1 MWLAFP
7 STSSKEPLIAQVSK
21 EETPTPEPSAPGDSQ
36 QPVSALDMEWQA
48 LDSAQPRPDLFRQA
62 GDQYVAAD
70 DLESAMRCYRGAL
83 EGASTEDLEI
93 SANDNWLLIE
103 LKQAKKEKQYAKVSH
118 E

>member
-1 MWLAFP
+1 MWLAFASP
-7 STSSKEPLIAQVSK
+7 SPKEPLIAQVSK

-62 GDQYVAAD
+62 GDRYLAAD

-83 EGASTEDLEI
+83 ESASTEDLEI